1 MKRKFALGTVMA
13 LVFVLGVAMAAMAAG
28 PGPNGTAA
36 GAGSAGQGA
45 AIHGTFVDEN
55 GDGVC
60 DTYLD
65 RTPAQDGTGYRW
77 GGQDAAGQQSSGRQ
91 GVGRQAARGGQGA
104 AGANFVDAD
113 GDGVCDDCLG
123 DGVPALDGTG
133 SQMRR
138 GGGNR

>member
-13 LVFVLGVAMAAMAAG
+13 LVFVLGVTVAAMAAG
-28 PGPNGTAA
+28 PGPNGA
-36 GAGSAGQGA
+36 GAGVGNAGQGA

-65 RTPAQDGTGYRW
+65 RTPAQDGTGSQW
-77 GGQDAAGQQSSGRQ
+77 GGQGAAGQQGIGRQ
-91 GVGRQAARGGQGA
+91 GVGRQGAMGGQGA
-104 AGANFVDAD
+104 AGTNFVDAD
-113 GDGVCDDCLG
+113 GDGVCDNCLNG
-123 DGVPALDGTG
+123 GVPAQDGTG
-133 SQMRR
+133 SPMRR

>member
-1 MKRKFALGTVMA
+1 MKRRFALGTLMA
-13 LVFVLGVAMAAMAAG
+13 LVFVLGVTVAAMAAG
-28 PGPNGTAA
+28 PGPNGA
-36 GAGSAGQGA
+36 GTGNAGQGA

-65 RTPAQDGTGYRW
+65 RTPAQDGTGNRW
-77 GGQDAAGQQSSGRQ
+77 GGQSAAGQQGI
-91 GVGRQAARGGQGA
+91 GRQAVRGGQGA

-113 GDGVCDDCLG
+113 GDGVCDNCLNG
-123 DGVPALDGTG
+123 GVPALDGTG